1 MKKILLIGLVGSLVF
16 GGVNFNKGVEYGGLD
31 NDAAAGG
38 VTVTGTMGVNFDLND
53 TMSLGWDTGRG
64 MTVDAAGPAGVTVR
78 LGYMGA
84 TTSSIGVGYNWWTG
98 GTAIKTTIGTSID
111 YSTSGANEDEAKLN
125 LNLGWGF

>member
-16 GGVNFNKGVEYGGLD
+16 GGVNFNKGVGYGDLD
-31 NDAAAGG
+31 RDAADGG
-38 VTVTGTMGVNFDLND
+38 VSVTGTMGVNFDLND

-64 MTVDAAGPAGVTVR
+64 MTVDAAGPAGVTIR
-78 LGYMGA
+78 LGFMGA
-84 TTSSIGVGYNWWTG
+84 NTSSIGVGYNWWTG

-111 YSTSGANEDEAKLN
+111 YSTSGANTDATGLN